1 MISLDRI
8 VEILEEYDLYDDN
21 LQAQFDLVE
30 SLLDSEAAVFTFLD
44 MVENKVNEIKSPDP
58 KLEKVFD
65 ICDEFR
71 KEYTNGNLS

>member
-30 SLLDSEAAVFTFLD
+30 SLLDSEAAVFYF
-44 MVENKVNEIKSPDP
+44 S
-58 KLEKVFD
+58 
-65 ICDEFR
+65 
-71 KEYTNGNLS
+71 

>member
-8 VEILEEYDLYDDN
+8 VEILEEYDLYDDK

-30 SLLDSEAAVFTFLD
+30 SFLDSEAAVFTFLD
-44 MVENKVNEIKSPDP
+44 MVEDKVSELKSPDP

-65 ICDEFR
+65 MCDKFK
-71 KEYTNGNLS
+71 KEYGNGD

>member
-8 VEILEEYDLYDDN
+8 VEILEEYGLYDDK

-30 SLLDSEAAVFTFLD
+30 SFLDSEAAVFTFLD
-44 MVENKVNEIKSPDP
+44 MVEDKVSELKSPDP

-65 ICDEFR
+65 MCDKFK
-71 KEYTNGNLS
+71 KEYGNGD

>member
-30 SLLDSEAAVFTFLD
+30 SLLHAEAAVFTFLD
-44 MVENKVNEIKSPDP
+44 MIEDKVSELKSPDP

-71 KEYTNGNLS
+71 KEYRNGNLS

>member
-8 VEILEEYDLYDDN
+8 VEILEEYGLYDDK

-30 SLLDSEAAVFTFLD
+30 SLLNAEDAIFIFLD
-44 MVENKVNEIKSPDP
+44 MVEDKVSKIKSPDP

-71 KEYTNGNLS
+71 KEYTNGN

>member
-8 VEILEEYDLYDDN
+8 VDILEEYDLYDDK

-44 MVENKVNEIKSPDP
+44 MVEDKVSEIKSPDP

-65 ICDEFR
+65 MCDEFR

>member
-8 VEILEEYDLYDDN
+8 VEILEEYGLYDDK

-30 SLLDSEAAVFTFLD
+30 SLLNAEDAIFIFLD
-44 MVENKVNEIKSPDP
+44 MVEDKVSEIKSPDP

-71 KEYTNGNLS
+71 KAYTNGN

>member
-8 VEILEEYDLYDDN
+8 VEILEEYGLYDDK

-30 SLLDSEAAVFTFLD
+30 SLLNAEDAIFIFLD
-44 MVENKVNEIKSPDP
+44 MVEDKVSEIKSPDP

-71 KEYTNGNLS
+71 KEYTNGN

>member
-8 VEILEEYDLYDDN
+8 VEILEEYDLYDDK

-44 MVENKVNEIKSPDP
+44 MVENKVSEIKSPDP

-71 KEYTNGNLS
+71 KEYTNRNLS

>member
-30 SLLDSEAAVFTFLD
+30 SLLDSEAAVLLFL
-44 MVENKVNEIKSPDP
+44 IWWR
-58 KLEKVFD
+58 
-65 ICDEFR
+65 IR
-71 KEYTNGNLS
+71 

>member
-30 SLLDSEAAVFTFLD
+30 SLLDSEAVVFTFLD
-44 MVENKVNEIKSPDP
+44 MVEDKVSEIKSTDP

-65 ICDEFR
+65 MCDEFR
-71 KEYTNGNLS
+71 KEYR

>member
-8 VEILEEYDLYDDN
+8 VEILEEYGLYDDK

-30 SLLDSEAAVFTFLD
+30 SLLNAEDAIFIFLD
-44 MVENKVNEIKSPDP
+44 MVEDKVSELKRTDP

-71 KEYTNGNLS
+71 KEYTNGN

>member
-8 VEILEEYDLYDDN
+8 VEILEEYGLYDDK

-30 SLLDSEAAVFTFLD
+30 SLLNAEDAIFIFLD
-44 MVENKVNEIKSPDP
+44 MVEDKVSEIKSPDP

-71 KEYTNGNLS
+71 KEYKNGNLS

>member
-8 VEILEEYDLYDDN
+8 VEILEEYDLYDDK

-44 MVENKVNEIKSPDP
+44 MVEDKVSEIKSPDP

-71 KEYTNGNLS
+71 KEYRNGNLS

>member
-44 MVENKVNEIKSPDP
+44 RVEDKVSEIKSPDP

-65 ICDEFR
+65 MCDEFR
-71 KEYTNGNLS
+71 KEYRNGNLS